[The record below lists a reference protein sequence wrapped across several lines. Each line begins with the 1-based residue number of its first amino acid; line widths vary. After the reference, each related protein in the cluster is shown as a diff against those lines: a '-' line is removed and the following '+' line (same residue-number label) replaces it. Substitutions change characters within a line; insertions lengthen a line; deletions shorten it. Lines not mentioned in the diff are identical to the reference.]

1 MESEPKSGFAGLI
14 LAKVVCCA
22 ALVLAATGA
31 LGGIGGWF
39 IDSGVIWLAGAFA
52 LAAAGIALVSTPAL
66 ACRGTAEYPE
76 AADDIT
82 QSTLTPERKNE
93 LLDQLNVG
101 NALHKQAHR
110 ENDMMKMVDLIR
122 ILGGINAQI
131 RK

>member
-1 MESEPKSGFAGLI
+1 MRTLI
-14 LAKVVCCA
+14 LAG
-22 ALVLAATGA
+22 VL
-31 LGGIGGWF
+31 
-39 IDSGVIWLAGAFA
+39 
-52 LAAAGIALVSTPAL
+52 IALVSTPAL

-82 QSTLTPERKNE
+82 QSTLTPERKKE

-110 ENDMMKMVDLIR
+110 ENDMMKMGDSIR
-122 ILGGINAQI
+122 ILDGIKAQI